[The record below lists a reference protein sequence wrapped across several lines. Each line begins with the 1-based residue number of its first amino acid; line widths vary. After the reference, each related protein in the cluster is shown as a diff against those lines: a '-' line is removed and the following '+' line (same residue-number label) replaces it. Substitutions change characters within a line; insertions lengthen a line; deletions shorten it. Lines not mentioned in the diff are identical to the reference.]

1 MPISYNI
8 KGMKRPTEVTEYTPE
23 MVQEYVKCATDILYF
38 AEHYYYITSTHNNKG
53 KQLVKLYEFQKDILR
68 GLVKND
74 HVILNAARQVGK
86 STCSCIFLLW
96 YALFNKDIEIAILA
110 NKQRTATELM
120 SDVKSAYLE
129 LPNWLKPAALKYD
142 ELNIEFDSGTKI
154 IAAATSKDA
163 IRGRSISALLI
174 DEFAHLPSNIAE
186 EFWTAVLPTISNGG
200 KCIVVSTPN
209 GAGGLFYDLWRKAT
223 LQIEDCDFI
232 PFKARW
238 DVVPGRDEQWKKNMI
253 SSMNSIVKFN
263 QEFDCNFSGS
273 SNTLIEGTTL
283 ERLVSQV
290 PLIVPEE
297 GYSIW
302 KAPIKNRIYLA
313 SCDVA
318 KGVNSDFSVVDI
330 YDVTTW
336 HVNGRYDQVAQLR
349 TNSLALLPE
358 FKPKVVQIC
367 RQWNNCALIIENNNL
382 GDVLAKAIHEED
394 EYENL
399 YYDYERKELGVNAN
413 VKTKPLACRHYKEDL
428 ETSVL
433 TIRSTDTIKELAT
446 FEEVMS
452 GVFKARKGNSYHD
465 DTVTTGYWAAYCLR
479 SKWWEDHLHDIR
491 KNSKVALLGSGSKSS
506 SLINNQ
512 VKDPDEEIL
521 NRFMNVFDD
530 DFEDE
535 LKGFTAGLGKF

>member
-1 MPISYNI
+1 MPISYNV
-8 KGMKRPTEVTEYTPE
+8 KGMKRPNEVTEYTPE
-23 MVQEYVKCATDILYF
+23 MLQEYVKCATDIIYF
-38 AEHYYYITSTHNNKG
+38 AENYYYITSTHNNKG
-53 KQLVKLYEFQKDILR
+53 KQLVELYDFQKDILH
-68 GLVKND
+68 GLVNND

-120 SDVKSAYLE
+120 GDVKNAYLE
-129 LPNWLKPAALKYD
+129 LPNWLKPAPLKYD

-174 DEFAHLPSNIAE
+174 DEFAHLPTNIAE

-223 LQIEDCDFI
+223 LKIEDCDFI

-238 DVVPGRDEQWKKNMI
+238 DVVPGRDESWKKKMM

-263 QEFDCNFSGS
+263 QEFECNFSGS
-273 SNTLIEGTTL
+273 SNTLIEGNTL

-290 PLIVPEE
+290 PLLVPEE

-302 KAPIKNRIYLA
+302 KAPQRNRIYLA

-399 YYDYERKELGVNAN
+399 YYDYDRKEIGVNAN

-452 GVFKARKGNSYHD
+452 GVFKARKGNAFHD
-465 DTVTTGYWAAYCLR
+465 DTVTVGYWAAYCLR

-506 SLINNQ
+506 LINTQ
-512 VKDPDEEIL
+512 VKDPDEESMS
-521 NRFMNVFDD
+521 RFMNMFDD
-530 DFEDE
+530 NFEDE

>member
-8 KGMKRPTEVTEYTPE
+8 KGMKRPTEVSEYTPD
-23 MVQEYVKCATDILYF
+23 MLQEYVKCATDIIYF
-38 AEHYYYITSTHNNKG
+38 AENYYYLTSTHNNKG
-53 KQLVKLYEFQKDILR
+53 KQLVELYDFQKEILI
-68 GLVKND
+68 GMTKHD

-96 YALFNKDIEIAILA
+96 YAIFNKDIEIAVLA

-120 SDVKSAYLE
+120 GDIKSAYLD

-142 ELNIEFDSGTKI
+142 ELNIEFDTNTKI

-163 IRGRSISALLI
+163 IRGRSIKILFC
-174 DEFAHLPSNIAE
+174 DEMAHLPSNIAE

-200 KCIVVSTPN
+200 RCIVVSTPN
-209 GAGGLFYDLWRKAT
+209 GAGGIFYDLWRKAT
-223 LQIEDCDFI
+223 LKTEDCDFV

-238 DVVPGRDEQWKKNMI
+238 DVVPGRDESWKKKMI
-253 SSMNSIVKFN
+253 SSLNSIVKFN

-382 GDVLAKAIHEED
+382 GDVLAKAIHDED

-413 VKTKPLACRHYKEDL
+413 VKTKPLACRYYKEDL